1 MKNNNSFTLVTDC
14 KLCKSSDQIKVLGLS
29 PVPIGDRYLPESEKS
44 MALDE
49 FPMDIMMCK
58 SCGHYQNS
66 GFVNPELIY
75 AHYLSRPATTNP
87 VLSDAYKSYVSDLL
101 KLTTKSELFAVEA
114 GSNDGAFIS
123 YLQENGIKVLG
134 VEPSPNLSKQANDRG
149 IPTLHD
155 YFGFDTSKKIKEDYG
170 EADFFVANHTFSN
183 IIDNNDFVKGVKNL
197 LAASGVFSMQ
207 THYHLAVIEKDLVEN
222 FTHEHLSGFYVK
234 PLVSFFASH
243 GLELFDVEVVPAKEG
258 SIRCFIQHQGGP
270 NKLQQSVA
278 DTIAYEESIGMDQ
291 VDRHVS
297 LTNFIE
303 TIKAK
308 LHDLLDSEVKKGK
321 TVAGFGTSIGAT
333 TFSYNYELGELLS
346 FFVDD
351 DPYRHNLISPGL
363 QIPVLPSK
371 MIYEKKVDYVIIL
384 APLYADAIMKN
395 NQKYLDEGGTFIKI
409 WPEFEVIKNA

>member
-1 MKNNNSFTLVTDC
+1 MQNRTLLIRYDEIGLKGKNRRHFENQLVRNIRNSL
-14 KLCKSSDQIKVLGLS
+14 KSIK
-29 PVPIGDRYLPESEKS
+29 
-44 MALDE
+44 
-49 FPMDIMMCK
+49 
-58 SCGHYQNS
+58 
-66 GFVNPELIY
+66 
-75 AHYLSRPATTNP
+75 
-87 VLSDAYKSYVSDLL
+87 
-101 KLTTKSELFAVEA
+101 
-114 GSNDGAFIS
+114 
-123 YLQENGIKVLG
+123 
-134 VEPSPNLSKQANDRG
+134 
-149 IPTLHD
+149 
-155 YFGFDTSKKIKEDYG
+155 
-170 EADFFVANHTFSN
+170 N
-183 IIDNNDFVKGVKNL
+183 I
-197 LAASGVFSMQ
+197 Q
-207 THYHLAVIEKDLVEN
+207 IEKIHGRILGRVDLVD
-222 FTHEHLSGFYVK
+222 
-234 PLVSFFASH
+234 A
-243 GLELFDVEVVPAKEG
+243 EG

>member
-1 MKNNNSFTLVTDC
+1 MKNNNSFTLVTKC
-14 KLCKSSDQIKVLGLS
+14 KLCRSKDQIKVLGLS

-44 MALDE
+44 IVLEE
-49 FPMDIMMCK
+49 FPMDIMMCQE
-58 SCGHYQNS
+58 CGHYQNS

-75 AHYLSRPATTNP
+75 SHYLSRPATTNP
-87 VLSDAYKSYVSDLL
+87 VLSDAYKSYVADLL
-101 KLTTKSELFAVEA
+101 KLTKKSELFAVEA
-114 GSNDGAFIS
+114 GSNDGAFVS
-123 YLQENGIKVLG
+123 YLQERGIKVLG
-134 VEPSPNLSKQANDRG
+134 VEPSLNLSKQANDRG
-149 IPTLHD
+149 IPTLND
-155 YFGFDTSKKIKEDYG
+155 YFGFDVSKKIKEQYG

-183 IIDNNDFVKGVKNL
+183 IIDNNDFVTGVKNL

-243 GLELFDVEVVPAKEG
+243 DLELFDVEVVPAKEG
-258 SIRCFIQHQGGP
+258 SIRCFIQHKGGP

-278 DTIAYEESIGMDQ
+278 DTIAYEESIGMDK
-291 VDRHVS
+291 VDRHLS

-303 TIKAK
+303 TIKTR
-308 LHDLLDSEVKKGK
+308 LHDLLDSEVEKGK

-371 MIYEKKVDYVIIL
+371 VIYEKKADYVIIL
-384 APLYADAIMKN
+384 APLYADAIMRN

>member
-1 MKNNNSFTLVTDC
+1 MSC
-14 KLCKSSDQIKVLGLS
+14 KLCKSPDLIKVLGLS
-29 PVPIGDRYLPESEKS
+29 PVPIGDRYLPESEQS
-44 MALDE
+44 INLEE

-87 VLSDAYKSYVSDLL
+87 VLSDAYKSYVADLL
-101 KLTTKSELFAVEA
+101 NLTTKTELFAVEA
-114 GSNDGAFIS
+114 GSNDGAFVS

-134 VEPSPNLSKQANDRG
+134 VEPSPNLSEQANDRG
-149 IPTLHD
+149 IPTLND
-155 YFGFDTSKKIKEDYG
+155 YFGFNTSKKIKDAYG
-170 EADFFVANHTFSN
+170 EADLFIANHTFSN

-197 LAASGVFSMQ
+197 LSQQGIFSMQ
-207 THYHLAVIEKDLVEN
+207 THYHLSVIEKDLVEN

-234 PLVSFFASH
+234 PLVSFFDNH
-243 GLELFDVEVVPAKEG
+243 GLELFDVKVVPAKEG

-291 VDRHVS
+291 INRHDS
-297 LTNFIE
+297 LISFIS
-303 TIKAK
+303 TIKSK
-308 LHDLLDSEVKKGK
+308 LHGLLDSEVEKGK

-333 TFSYNYELGELLS
+333 TFSYNYELGDLLS

-363 QIPVLPSK
+363 KIPVFPSK
-371 MIYEKKVDYVIIL
+371 MIYEKKADYVIIM

-409 WPEFEVIKNA
+409 WPKFEVINNA